1 MSKETFKCVISG
13 KIIPEERVEAL
24 KMLGIPE
31 SRWTCVEHSTVK
43 PKKGLYLGEVGTS
56 ELLMVD
62 KVYDDSVRSVFK
74 NEARNV
80 SNDESSEEDEEDGAE
95 PAYNVKELN
104 YYISPD
110 DQTDAEEEAKVIK
123 RGNL

>member
-13 KIIPEERVEAL
+13 KIIPDERVEAL

-31 SRWTCVEHSTVK
+31 NRWTCVEHSTVK

-74 NEARNV
+74 NEAR
-80 SNDESSEEDEEDGAE
+80 SAAHEEVAEDDEEDNAE
-95 PAYNVKELN
+95 TAYNAKELN

-110 DQTDAEEEAKVIK
+110 DQTDAEEEAKIIK
-123 RGNL
+123 RGGL